1 MFKLTA
7 LMPTA
12 MLRAI
17 YNSSL
22 AELIKRGDVASPN
35 YNGFQVKLCT
45 EEQSTEHNGYQ
56 VKLYTEQDASFTTT
70 WAVYKGDTLIREG
83 NDEFYSSM
91 GEAESSA
98 FEWIDS
104 QHVSASTARSC

>member
-22 AELIKRGDVASPN
+22 AELIERGGDALGRPDHTTI
-35 YNGFQVKLCT
+35 T
-45 EEQSTEHNGYQ
+45 EF
-56 VKLYTEQDASFTTT
+56 KLYTEQEASSTT
-70 WAVYKGDTLIREG
+70 WAVYKGDAIICRGDDDSITIDGRG
-83 NDEFYSSM
+83 RKFSS
-91 GEAESSA
+91 
-98 FEWIDS
+98 
-104 QHVSASTARSC
+104 

>member
-7 LMPTA
+7 LMSTA
-12 MLRAI
+12 LLRAI

-22 AELIKRGDVASPN
+22 TELVERGNVVSP
-35 YNGFQVKLCT
+35 CPDHTTIT
-45 EEQSTEHNGYQ
+45 EYGVYQ
-56 VKLYTEQDASFTTT
+56 VKLYTEQEASYATT
-70 WAVYKGDTLIREG
+70 WAVYKDNAIVCKGD
-83 NDEFYSSM
+83 DEFYSSM

-104 QHVSASTARSC
+104 QHVSASTARSV